1 MRARWS
7 RNAVQFTAKPPQP
20 KAQTPLPVPFLSR
33 VAPWRSP
40 SLNGVGWRRPA
51 LALWLYLAGCSAR
64 ATERGNAASWAREP
78 LQYRV
83 RVAAT
88 LDQVDVSACG
98 LLAGEW
104 IAGRGEAKGRLR
116 YARWLDP
123 PLARLPAPD
132 GVIQLGE
139 RARRGCFGYGVSLHE
154 GGSLSALV
162 ARAEQSVLASPNAW
176 LWRPRRR
183 TPELRAELALEL
195 PRGMSA
201 SLPWA
206 FEARGSAREQDQAN
220 GRYLLD
226 AGAFAFDSYA
236 AFGRFETL
244 RAEAHGAVASAA
256 LLGPLPKLDRAQ
268 GERWLSEALHIGAQ
282 SDGRFPARALQL
294 VVVPGGAGREPF
306 GNVARGGGASVLM
319 FVPTSFGGAELRR
332 DWVLPHE
339 LSHLLL
345 PFVAR
350 EDAWLPEGLA
360 TYYQELLRARA
371 GVISTQEAL
380 ANIAQALRSAA
391 HEGTGRSLAEES
403 RAMHRTHAYRS
414 VYWGGAGQLLVA
426 DVELRRGSGGK
437 KTLDRLL
444 TALRA
449 ESHGLTALSAQAVLA
464 RLDALGGGALF
475 GALARHAE
483 SQAFPDFEPTLRAL
497 GVRADGTLSE
507 TAPLAAVRDALFS
520 PQSEK

>member
-1 MRARWS
+1 MRARW
-7 RNAVQFTAKPPQP
+7 
-20 KAQTPLPVPFLSR
+20 
-33 VAPWRSP
+33 
-40 SLNGVGWRRPA
+40 RRTA
-51 LALWLYLAGCSAR
+51 LALWLSAAGCGGRVPAN
-64 ATERGNAASWAREP
+64 GDAASWAREP
-78 LQYRV
+78 LHYRV
-83 RVAAT
+83 RVAAA
-88 LDQVDVSACG
+88 LDQVDVSVCG

-104 IAGRGEAKGRLR
+104 IAGRSEAQSRLR

-123 PLARLPAPD
+123 PAPLSGEDTRPAGKAVRVPPHRGFASLTAQLPAPE
-132 GVIQLGE
+132 GVIQLGG

-162 ARAEQSVLASPNAW
+162 ARVEQSVLASPNAW

-183 TPELRAELALEL
+183 APQLRAELALEL

-206 FEARGSAREQDQAN
+206 VDARAQDPA
-220 GRYLLD
+220 GDRYLLD

-236 AFGRFETL
+236 AFGRFETV
-244 RAEAHGAVASAA
+244 RGEAHGAVASAA
-256 LLGPLPKLDRAQ
+256 LLGPLPRLDRAQ
-268 GERWLSEALHIGAQ
+268 AGRWLSEALHIAAQ

-294 VVVPGGAGREPF
+294 VVVPGGAGTEPF

-319 FVPTSFGGAELRR
+319 FVPHSFGVAELRR

-371 GVISTQEAL
+371 GVISTQQAL
-380 ANIAQALRSAA
+380 SNIAQALRSAA
-391 HEGTGRSLAEES
+391 GEGTGRSLAEES

-426 DVELRRGSGGK
+426 DVELRRSSGGAQ
-437 KTLDRLL
+437 TLDRLL
-444 TALRA
+444 AALRA
-449 ESHGLTALSAQAVLA
+449 ESPGLTALSAQAVLA

-483 SQAFPDFEPTLRAL
+483 SHAFPDFEPTLRAL

-507 TAPLAAVRDALFS
+507 TAELAAVRDALFA